1 MLNIQIFP
9 VGMLGTNAYVVTDAA
24 TGETAVID
32 PGFDQPDFAAAVAQ
46 AGNVTKILLTH
57 GHYDHIGGVAA
68 LQRRTGAK
76 IYLYKDEAEFPQ
88 NSSLNLD
95 RQLGGRV
102 TPFTADVLLSDGDT
116 FALGESQFTV
126 LHTPGHTEGSCCFL
140 SGDSLFTGDTLFCGS
155 MGRTDFPT
163 GNPQKI
169 MASLRRLAELD
180 GDYDIYPGHGP
191 KSRLSWEREN
201 NPYMRQEMGAN
212 GKTDDF
218 VY

>member
-1 MLNIQIFP
+1 MIRIETVP
-9 VGMLGTNAYVVTDAA
+9 VGELQANCYVLSREGREDAI
-24 TGETAVID
+24 VID
-32 PGFDQPDFAAAVAQ
+32 PGAEEPAIRLALGQRKIAA
-46 AGNVTKILLTH
+46 ILLTH

-68 LQRRTGAK
+68 LQQRTGAK